1 MLFSSHRLGDAPDS
15 SVGLVSIQPR
25 PGKLWREAEGLQRFS
40 EPERGELDKP
50 DPLSLMIADQAA
62 DSTSHLSVRHILHD

>member
-15 SVGLVSIQPR
+15 SVGLVPIQPR

-50 DPLSLMIADQAA
+50 DPLSLE
-62 DSTSHLSVRHILHD
+62 LSEAT